1 MTKDGRTRTSSGAG
15 APPSPEGKAPETKRL
30 TASERESLL
39 RLNVAMEVL
48 ILDVAGP
55 LKERAKL
62 VPYGR
67 RDMAMLAAV
76 ARRLLEGFV
85 DTIPMEQMPTYR
97 RALEMVSY
105 TIGVKKPGPS
115 SRDEKQYGM
124 WIPYEVLNALLAGC
138 HDHCLM
144 CSLDKAQ
151 RRSCE
156 LRKALTIIPNDSEER
171 RDGDCPYYGLI

>member
-1 MTKDGRTRTSSGAG
+1 MS
-15 APPSPEGKAPETKRL
+15 TKRL

-48 ILDVAGP
+48 ILDVKDQLA
-55 LKERAKL
+55 ERAKL

-76 ARRLLEGFV
+76 ARRLLDSFKA
-85 DTIPMEQMPTYR
+85 TIPEEQKKTYMN
-97 RALEMVSY
+97 ALSMVSY
-105 TIGVKKPGPS
+105 TIGVKAPGPS
-115 SRDEKQYGM
+115 TQNTKDYGM
-124 WIPYEVLNALLAGC
+124 WIPLNVLNALLDGC

-144 CSLDKAQ
+144 CPKDKAE
-151 RRSCE
+151 RRACT

-171 RDGDCPYYGLI
+171 SDGDCPYYTII

>member
-1 MTKDGRTRTSSGAG
+1 MSTR
-15 APPSPEGKAPETKRL
+15 RL
-30 TASERESLL
+30 TASEREALL
-39 RLNVAMEVL
+39 RMDVAMEIL
-48 ILDVAGP
+48 ILDAKET
-55 LKERAKL
+55 LAERAKL

-76 ARRLLEGFV
+76 ARRLLEGFNQ
-85 DTIPMEQMPTYR
+85 TIPAEQKKTYMN
-97 RALEMVSY
+97 ALNMVGY

-115 SRDEKQYGM
+115 SRDEKNYGM

-144 CSLDKAQ
+144 CPMDKAQ

-156 LRKALTIIPNDSEER
+156 LRKALTIIPNDSAER
-171 RDGDCPYYGLI
+171 SDGDCPYYGLI

>member
-1 MTKDGRTRTSSGAG
+1 MA
-15 APPSPEGKAPETKRL
+15 ETKRL

-76 ARRLLEGFV
+76 ARRLLEGFA
-85 DTIPMEQMPTYR
+85 DTIPLEQMQTYR

-115 SRDEKQYGM
+115 TRDEKNYGM

-144 CSLDKAQ
+144 CPMDKAE
-151 RRSCE
+151 RRACE

-171 RDGDCPYYGLI
+171 SDGDCPYYGLI